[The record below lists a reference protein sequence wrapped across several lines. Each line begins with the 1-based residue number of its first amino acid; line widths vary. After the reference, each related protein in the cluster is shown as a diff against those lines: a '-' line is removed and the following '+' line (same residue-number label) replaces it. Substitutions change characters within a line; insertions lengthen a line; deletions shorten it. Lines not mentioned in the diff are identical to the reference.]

1 MEERLSSTSN
11 PITSD
16 EVVIF
21 RCNCQSCQSPVET
34 RMKLVDIPHFKQ
46 VVIMATNCDYCGC
59 RTNEVK
65 PGAGICNMG
74 TKISLRLTDP
84 SDLTRD
90 ILKVS
95 LGGLYS
101 KYFVF
106 YPIPLL

>member
-1 MEERLSSTSN
+1 MSN

-16 EVVIF
+16 EVVSF
-21 RCNCQSCQSPVET
+21 DCNCQACQSPVET
-34 RMKLVDIPHFKQ
+34 RMKLVDVPHFKQ
-46 VVIMATNCDYCGC
+46 VVIMATNCDYCGW

-65 PGAGICNMG
+65 PGSGICDQG

-95 LGGLYS
+95 
-101 KYFVF
+101 
-106 YPIPLL
+106 